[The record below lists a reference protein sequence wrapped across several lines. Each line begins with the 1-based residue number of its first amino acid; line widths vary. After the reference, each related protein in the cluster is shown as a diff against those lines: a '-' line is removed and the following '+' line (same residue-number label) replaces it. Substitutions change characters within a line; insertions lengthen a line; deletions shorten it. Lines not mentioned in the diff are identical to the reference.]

1 MDLRGSMDATSSL
14 DTSAAA
20 VEPEGTRRPRRRRRI
35 LAGIVLVLACLTIL
49 VATVAVWAHQVAF
62 NTDRFTSLVADV
74 IDEPAVTD
82 PLAAQISAQV
92 VDGLDMQ
99 TRIASRLPDAMKPLA
114 VPITASLQEAITS
127 RLQRALSNPD
137 VQKALVS
144 TISVAHEKVMNLLR
158 DRSDAVQVVDGYVVI
173 DVWPMVDTALSQ
185 LQTMGLIPADIQLP
199 DLSEADIGSKLGPVL
214 ESKLGVTL
222 PPDFG
227 TIQLM
232 PADQLLAART
242 VVRVFDLVVILLIVL
257 SIVLVLLALWL
268 SSNRRH
274 MVIFLALGTLLA
286 FLLARL
292 VTNTATDSLVNGI
305 ADEGL
310 RGAVRTVAFRTVDNL
325 RQITA
330 IILVVT
336 GIVAVAAYL
345 WGRPRWVTSVASSV
359 GGAAGQAGSS
369 AKAAGA
375 AGVGAVAAGRP
386 SRETL
391 ETTVT
396 QNRSVIERYGLA
408 AIVFIV
414 VWIALGIEI
423 ALIGAVLV
431 IAFEL
436 VLRALSPTYEGESGE
451 AGSPSGTST
460 PAPTPVLEPLVP
472 DVAPA
477 AEPPSADA
485 PTKKTPTSGTA
496 RRSTKKPPPTS

>member
-1 MDLRGSMDATSSL
+1 
-14 DTSAAA
+14 
-20 VEPEGTRRPRRRRRI
+20 
-35 LAGIVLVLACLTIL
+35 
-49 VATVAVWAHQVAF
+49 
-62 NTDRFTSLVADV
+62 
-74 IDEPAVTD
+74 
-82 PLAAQISAQV
+82 
-92 VDGLDMQ
+92 
-99 TRIASRLPDAMKPLA
+99 MKPLA
-114 VPITASLQEAITS
+114 VPITTSLQEAITS
-127 RLQRALSNPD
+127 RLERALSNPKI
-137 VQKALVS
+137 QQALVS

-158 DRSDAVQVVDGYVVI
+158 DRSDAVQVVNGYVVV
-173 DVWPMVDTALSQ
+173 DVWPMIDTALSEIQ
-185 LQTMGLIPADIQLP
+185 SMGLIPADIQLP
-199 DLSEADIGSKLGPVL
+199 DLSEADIGSRLGPVL

-242 VVRVFDLVVILLIVL
+242 VVRAFDLVVILLIVL

-292 VTNTATDSLVNGI
+292 VTNTATDALVGGI

-310 RGAVRTVAFRTVDNL
+310 RGAVRTVAFRTIDNL

-330 IILVVT
+330 VILVIT

-345 WGRPRWVTSVASSV
+345 WGRPRWVTNVASSV

-369 AKAAGA
+369 VKAAGS
-375 AGVGAVAAGRP
+375 AGVGSVTAGRP

-391 ETTVT
+391 ESAVT
-396 QNRSVIERYGLA
+396 GNRSAIERYGLA
-408 AIVFIV
+408 VIVFV
-414 VWIALGIEI
+414 LVWIALGLEI

-436 VLRALSPTYEGESGE
+436 ILRGLSPTYGRK
-451 AGSPSGTST
+451 GTDDST
-460 PAPTPVLEPLVP
+460 K
-472 DVAPA
+472 
-477 AEPPSADA
+477 EPPAS
-485 PTKKTPTSGTA
+485 
-496 RRSTKKPPPTS
+496 